1 MKLTRK
7 IKKSRNDIERSI
19 KFMRAEIQMKS
30 ISKFGNPDQDMVRS
44 QEFVDEESKN
54 QERDPGRL

>member
-1 MKLTRK
+1 
-7 IKKSRNDIERSI
+7 
-19 KFMRAEIQMKS
+19 MRAEIQMKS